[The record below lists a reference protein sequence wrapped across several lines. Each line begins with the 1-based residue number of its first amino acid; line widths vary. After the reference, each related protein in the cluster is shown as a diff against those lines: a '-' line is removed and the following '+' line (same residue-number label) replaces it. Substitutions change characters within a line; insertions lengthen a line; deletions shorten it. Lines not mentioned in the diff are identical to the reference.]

1 MSASAAASRGC
12 GWDGGSDPTSW
23 VGVAIVP
30 RDRPVLPAAG
40 GVGVGKP
47 AVAGAGSAVPT
58 SSPIFVG
65 GALCVVDVLPVR
77 VDAVV
82 PVCVAA
88 VVSIR
93 VTVGVCVCARV
104 VGSLPSRCPPVP
116 HFAGSLLA
124 GRPGRLIRAGADV
137 FVTGFGGSRP
147 VCVLFPRLMTCPP
160 LPNAVPLPPPCA
172 PGLEVCTTVCVL
184 FPRLMTCPLLPN
196 ADPLSP
202 SPPCAPPV
210 CPPGSP
216 GGVPSP
222 TRCTATT
229 RP

>member
-30 RDRPVLPAAG
+30 RDRAVLPAAG

-58 SSPIFVG
+58 SLPIFVG
-65 GALCVVDVLPVR
+65 GALCVVDVLPVRVAPVLPVCVGAVVLVR

-124 GRPGRLIRAGADV
+124 GRPGRLIGAGADV
-137 FVTGFGGSRP
+137 FVTGFGVSRP

-160 LPNAVPLPPPCA
+160 LPNVVPLPPPCA
-172 PGLEVCTTVCVL
+172 PGLAVSSMVCVL

-196 ADPLSP
+196 ADPLS
-202 SPPCAPPV
+202 
-210 CPPGSP
+210 
-216 GGVPSP
+216 
-222 TRCTATT
+222 
-229 RP
+229 